1 METPMTPDSLFQIAN
16 PLVLIGWLALI
27 LSPLSPR
34 WSDRVA
40 GLAIP
45 LVLSVLYTA
54 LILTHWSSAPGGFG
68 SLPDVMALFTSPG
81 VALAG
86 WVHYLAF
93 DLFVGA
99 WICRTARAE
108 RIPHLFVLP
117 ILVPTFLF
125 GPAGFAAFTALRAIF
140 AAKASTSKVPA

>member
-1 METPMTPDSLFQIAN
+1 MTPDSLFQIAN
-16 PLVLIGWLALI
+16 PLVLVGWLALA

-34 WSDRVA
+34 WSDRIA

-45 LVLSVLYTA
+45 LILSTLYTA
-54 LILTHWSSAPGGFG
+54 LVLVHWASAPGGFG
-68 SLPDVMALFTSPG
+68 SLADVMALFTSPG

-99 WICRTARAE
+99 WICRTARTE
-108 RIPHLFVLP
+108 GIPHLFVLP

-125 GPAGFAAFTALRAIF
+125 GPAGFAAFTALRAIL
-140 AAKASTSKVPA
+140 AARATAPKVPA

>member
-1 METPMTPDSLFQIAN
+1 MTPDSLFQIAN
-16 PLVLIGWLALI
+16 PLVLIGWLALA

-40 GLAIP
+40 GLAVP
-45 LVLSVLYTA
+45 LLLSITYTA
-54 LILTHWSSAPGGFG
+54 LVLVHWTSAPGGFG
-68 SLPDVMALFTSPG
+68 SLREVMTLFTSPG

-99 WICRTARAE
+99 WICRTARANN
-108 RIPHLFVLP
+108 IPHIFVLP

-140 AAKASTSKVPA
+140 AAKGQAPKVPA